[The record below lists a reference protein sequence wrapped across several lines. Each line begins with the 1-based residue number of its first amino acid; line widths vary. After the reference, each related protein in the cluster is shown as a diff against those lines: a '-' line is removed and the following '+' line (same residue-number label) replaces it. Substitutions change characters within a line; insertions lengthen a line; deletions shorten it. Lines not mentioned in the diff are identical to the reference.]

1 MGIEILLISIVCF
14 VGSLLTFFS
23 GFGLGTLLLPVFN
36 LFFPI
41 HLAIG
46 MTAIVH
52 FLNNAFKLGLMTKYI
67 DWKMVRLFGFPAML
81 GAFIGAIA
89 LKQITIQNQEIHFA
103 LLNMDFTNSLIK
115 ICIGSLL
122 IVFSILE
129 LFQKSIKPITS
140 SYWIIPGGLMSGFF
154 GGLSGHQG
162 ALRSI
167 FLIRTSI
174 SKEAYI
180 GTGIMIACLVDI
192 SRISQY
198 IQHIR
203 NVDLNF
209 YYILIPCLAA
219 FLGAWLGQ
227 KFLHKTTFPLLKYLV
242 AFFLILFGLLLLLGI
257 I

>member
-89 LKQITIQNQEIHFA
+89 LKQITIQNQEIHFS

-154 GGLSGHQG
+154 GGLSGHQ
-162 ALRSI
+162 
-167 FLIRTSI
+167 
-174 SKEAYI
+174 
-180 GTGIMIACLVDI
+180 
-192 SRISQY
+192 
-198 IQHIR
+198 
-203 NVDLNF
+203 
-209 YYILIPCLAA
+209 
-219 FLGAWLGQ
+219 
-227 KFLHKTTFPLLKYLV
+227 
-242 AFFLILFGLLLLLGI
+242 
-257 I
+257 